1 MEMRNERY
9 TELLRDRGVAE
20 YSSEENRCS
29 RQESSGALWPLYCFA
44 QSSASRLPRAV
55 ERGLVADPSVFCYSP
70 IALRASRSPRS
81 PPSRSRPRLR
91 LAEGAT
97 TARSAC
103 TDIIEN
109 MMGTCSEYS
118 CGT

>member
-20 YSSEENRCS
+20 YSSEENRCF

-70 IALRASRSPRS
+70 IALRASRSPALHHPGSGRGLDCRRSYDARS
-81 PPSRSRPRLR
+81 PVPISSR
-91 LAEGAT
+91 T
-97 TARSAC
+97 
-103 TDIIEN
+103 
-109 MMGTCSEYS
+109 
-118 CGT
+118 